1 MIRNSV
7 IRESVIRES
16 VVREGMIRETVLA
29 LALMLPLQVLA
40 AEPSAVPSI
49 PAPVAV
55 AVVPVQK
62 VATLPPMKFLS
73 SLAGDE
79 VFTVLK
85 ADPALS
91 ALDKELAGSPLSL
104 IVTHT
109 VRPTAGGTAA
119 GLLSAVLSGSTL
131 GIIPVVTNDRLVI
144 RYEVLLNGKTV
155 TTYSFERTATRA
167 QNLWT
172 MGTQGDDG
180 LGKAGLEWLKTTAV
194 EVAAKLPHDPA
205 MLAVRDEI
213 DFYFPPAPAKAV
225 AGGATK

>member
-1 MIRNSV
+1 M
-7 IRESVIRES
+7 
-16 VVREGMIRETVLA
+16 LA
-29 LALMLPLQVLA
+29 VALLLPLQA
-40 AEPSAVPSI
+40 MSAEPATAPVIPAPMPSAPVPSAPVTSAPVPSAPMI

-55 AVVPVQK
+55 APQK
-62 VATLPPMKFLS
+62 AASLPPMKFLS
-73 SLAGDE
+73 SLAGDD

-85 ADPALS
+85 AEPALS

-155 TTYSFERTATRA
+155 TSFTFERTATRA

-172 MGTQGDDG
+172 MGTAGDDG

-194 EVAAKLPHDPA
+194 DVAAKLPRDPA

-225 AGGATK
+225 AGATP

>member
-1 MIRNSV
+1 MIRIS
-7 IRESVIRES
+7 
-16 VVREGMIRETVLA
+16 MLA
-29 LALMLPLQVLA
+29 AALLLPLQALA
-40 AEPSAVPSI
+40 AEPTAAPVLSPPVISPPVAVAPAKPV
-49 PAPVAV
+49 PAPVA
-55 AVVPVQK
+55 PTPPQK

-85 ADPALS
+85 AEPALS

-155 TTYSFERTATRA
+155 TTYNFERTATRA

-180 LGKAGLEWLKTTAV
+180 LGKAGLEWLKTTAT
-194 EVAAKLPHDPA
+194 EVAAKLPNDPA

-225 AGGATK
+225 AGASP

>member
-1 MIRNSV
+1 M
-7 IRESVIRES
+7 
-16 VVREGMIRETVLA
+16 LA
-29 LALMLPLQVLA
+29 VALLLPLHALA
-40 AEPSAVPSI
+40 AETAPAVVPPVAVTPAKAVPVAAAI
-49 PAPVAV
+49 PAPTA
-55 AVVPVQK
+55 QK

-85 ADPALS
+85 ADPALA

-109 VRPTAGGTAA
+109 VRPTAAGTAT
-119 GLLSAVLSGSTL
+119 GLLSAVLSGGTL

-155 TTYSFERTATRA
+155 TTYNFERTATRA

-194 EVAAKLPHDPA
+194 EVAAKLPNDPA

-213 DFYFPPAPAKAV
+213 DFYFAPTAVKAV
-225 AGGATK
+225 AGASK

>member
-1 MIRNSV
+1 MIRKS
-7 IRESVIRES
+7 
-16 VVREGMIRETVLA
+16 MIAVA
-29 LALMLPLQVLA
+29 LLLPLQALA
-40 AEPSAVPSI
+40 AEPAAAVISPPVAVAPAKPV
-49 PAPVAV
+49 PAPVATT
-55 AVVPVQK
+55 PPQK

-85 ADPALS
+85 AEPALS

-155 TTYSFERTATRA
+155 TTYNFERTATRA

-172 MGTQGDDG
+172 MGAQGDDG
-180 LGKAGLEWLKTTAV
+180 LGKAGLEWLKTTAT
-194 EVAAKLPHDPA
+194 EVAAKLPNDPA

-225 AGGATK
+225 AGASQ